1 MRVAA
6 VLLLMASPSMQFMV
20 PTRLPASRVLAS
32 RVGALYMQEGGDG
45 GARESEKRR
54 GKAAVISRP
63 KPKPVQKNKEDVDK
77 EPQWRVLLHNDDVHT
92 WDYVIFAIV
101 SVVKTVTRKKAHRI
115 TTQVH
120 TMGTAT
126 VTVSWKQQ
134 AKQYCLKLQQFG
146 LTSSI
151 TPE

>member
-1 MRVAA
+1 
-6 VLLLMASPSMQFMV
+6 MARAPSQ
-20 PTRLPASRVLAS
+20 RRRSHLGLRERAASRVHNSLAPGHILPHAPLHALPLHAS
-32 RVGALYMQEGGDG
+32 RRPLRISPVPLRLRSGGFAPARLAAPIALSAS
-45 GARESEKRR
+45 AR
-54 GKAAVISRP
+54 
-63 KPKPVQKNKEDVDK
+63 Q
-77 EPQWRVLLHNDDVHT
+77 
-92 WDYVIFAIV
+92 VIFAIV